1 MKKNG
6 KNKFRIIFTKFFC
19 LAAVSNLTVAISFPA
34 SAQNIHRDSVQTT
47 PSDTVKKQ
55 IPDTLM
61 NTTKDSLMIQSLD
74 TVDTSILPSAIVPVA
89 DTVKTVSGQST
100 MEHTVT
106 GIVTDSFGEP
116 LAGASILVKGE
127 SLDKATI
134 TDVDGHFTLSVPENS
149 VLLISYIGFKD
160 TRISVRKKDK
170 LKITMT
176 ENTEL
181 LNDVVVVGYGTER
194 KSDLTGSIASVSAED
209 IKNVPAKSV
218 AEALQGKVA
227 GVMVSKRDGKPGSG
241 SDIVIRGVGSINGL
255 NPLFIIDGV
264 SIGNSTNYNLSD
276 IESIEVIKDASAAAI
291 YGSRAAGGVV
301 LITTK
306 KGNYNAKPEV
316 SVSGR
321 VGFHQL
327 ANNYELLGTSD
338 YIRVKQALGENYP
351 IWSNPANLPDTDWI
365 NELYRTGIEQ
375 SYNVSLTGGG
385 KRFRYYLAGAYDRE
399 NGTQIDNYW
408 ERISAR
414 LNVDYNVVD
423 NVTVGTKIYFA
434 RVRSNPYTESFPW
447 VSIPYMNIY
456 DENGSFS
463 AIPEGIDFSG
473 SNPYA
478 SIKKHHYKSS
488 DILGNADLSVNW
500 EIVKGL
506 QLNVTGAARFG
517 GGYDDNYTEANKL
530 GRSPSNDSYTK
541 SLDYNEEYTFT
552 STLTY
557 GGTFGK
563 NNLKVMVGYEAKM
576 GKYASLSSTAND
588 FPIDNPLSFNL
599 STNKN
604 KTASGALTNDRFMSL
619 FGRINYS
626 FDDRYLLTVNF
637 RRDGSPKFSPKNRWG
652 NFPSVSVGWKISE
665 EPFFRRWNPSWLN
678 LIKPRFSWGILGND
692 QALGNFAYMAS
703 FENVTQHSFDGSAAV
718 GGYNAIKVVNEDIK
732 WESIYN
738 TNVGIDIE
746 MFRNRL
752 AISFDYYQ
760 RITRNMI
767 YALPTPNSSGIT
779 QMPSLA
785 VTSTIPVNIGRIDN
799 KGWELLV
806 SFRDNVGDFSYAISG
821 NVSQNTNEVIDLG
834 LPTAHIYGGGGHPNT
849 GPKPCRTVNGMPVS
863 SFWGLKT
870 DGLITSQA
878 EIDAL
883 NANAK
888 AHGHEYYH
896 QRLTGVGDLKFVDLN
911 GDGTINDDDCTFI
924 GNPWPSVQYGIN
936 LTLGFKGID
945 LSAFFSGVAGVD
957 VMNLAASWYRSSQES
972 ANTTP
977 EIFKASY
984 FLGNGLT
991 DNPRVMGTD
1000 PENGNAPVKDPN
1012 FNYQRY
1018 SDYLVEDGSYFKL
1031 KNITLGYTFPA
1042 RWTRKI
1048 GMNKLRIYFTGSN
1061 LWTVTKFSGLDPEFA
1076 NSSKTAYGLYTGST
1090 YPQTRMFS
1098 AGLDITF

>member
-55 IPDTLM
+55 IPDSLM

-447 VSIPYMNIY
+447 V
-456 DENGSFS
+456 
-463 AIPEGIDFSG
+463 
-473 SNPYA
+473 
-478 SIKKHHYKSS
+478 
-488 DILGNADLSVNW
+488 
-500 EIVKGL
+500 
-506 QLNVTGAARFG
+506 
-517 GGYDDNYTEANKL
+517 
-530 GRSPSNDSYTK
+530 
-541 SLDYNEEYTFT
+541 
-552 STLTY
+552 
-557 GGTFGK
+557 
-563 NNLKVMVGYEAKM
+563 
-576 GKYASLSSTAND
+576 
-588 FPIDNPLSFNL
+588 
-599 STNKN
+599 
-604 KTASGALTNDRFMSL
+604 
-619 FGRINYS
+619 
-626 FDDRYLLTVNF
+626 
-637 RRDGSPKFSPKNRWG
+637 
-652 NFPSVSVGWKISE
+652 
-665 EPFFRRWNPSWLN
+665 
-678 LIKPRFSWGILGND
+678 
-692 QALGNFAYMAS
+692 
-703 FENVTQHSFDGSAAV
+703 
-718 GGYNAIKVVNEDIK
+718 
-732 WESIYN
+732 
-738 TNVGIDIE
+738 
-746 MFRNRL
+746 
-752 AISFDYYQ
+752 
-760 RITRNMI
+760 
-767 YALPTPNSSGIT
+767 
-779 QMPSLA
+779 
-785 VTSTIPVNIGRIDN
+785 
-799 KGWELLV
+799 
-806 SFRDNVGDFSYAISG
+806 
-821 NVSQNTNEVIDLG
+821 
-834 LPTAHIYGGGGHPNT
+834 
-849 GPKPCRTVNGMPVS
+849 
-863 SFWGLKT
+863 
-870 DGLITSQA
+870 
-878 EIDAL
+878 
-883 NANAK
+883 
-888 AHGHEYYH
+888 
-896 QRLTGVGDLKFVDLN
+896 
-911 GDGTINDDDCTFI
+911 
-924 GNPWPSVQYGIN
+924 
-936 LTLGFKGID
+936 
-945 LSAFFSGVAGVD
+945 
-957 VMNLAASWYRSSQES
+957 
-972 ANTTP
+972 
-977 EIFKASY
+977 
-984 FLGNGLT
+984 
-991 DNPRVMGTD
+991 
-1000 PENGNAPVKDPN
+1000 
-1012 FNYQRY
+1012 
-1018 SDYLVEDGSYFKL
+1018 
-1031 KNITLGYTFPA
+1031 
-1042 RWTRKI
+1042 
-1048 GMNKLRIYFTGSN
+1048 
-1061 LWTVTKFSGLDPEFA
+1061 
-1076 NSSKTAYGLYTGST
+1076 
-1090 YPQTRMFS
+1090 
-1098 AGLDITF
+1098 